1 MSDRYQIRDK
11 IGQGGLGAV
20 YRAYD
25 THLRREVALKR
36 LLPPEESE
44 SLGEDPTEALFK
56 EAHLLSALQHP
67 NVVSVYD
74 VGTDAE
80 GMFVVMELVEGETFD
95 EVVERGLLTEN
106 DFAEMVAQTLEAL
119 IAAQA
124 KDMVHRDIKPSN
136 LMVKWLPSGKFQFKL
151 LDFGLAKFSAKA
163 SLQTIDLGNTV
174 LGSIHFMAPE
184 QFERAPIDG
193 RTDLY
198 AMACVYYFGLSGFYP
213 FDGETGPEVMAAH
226 LQHHVTPLRELRPDI
241 SKRNADWIMWL
252 MSRDI
257 DARPASAQ
265 EASDVYFNPAI
276 PVPGAAPAK
285 PRARPGGGPATGP
298 VVVRPPTFRVR
309 LPVPAAGPAGAPADA
324 SPPGAGKGLP
334 RRIRKMGPGK
344 RAVPRWLV
352 PTMIVLGV
360 FVTGGLYL
368 LTSGGGEKKDH
379 ARLMEYLE
387 SNTRQGDA
395 SWVRVLVPYLDSAAS
410 RSRYI
415 DDPAGFSQH
424 VAGKLREMEGG
435 EVDAALA
442 GALDS
447 CEGAVRSRLIEIV
460 TQRKSVAAVDSLT
473 RIALGGDDKAA
484 TEAIQALKVL
494 GSPSPANVGTAL
506 EAMMT
511 SDDPATQR
519 VAGEMLEALIDKA
532 TNKEELVPALE
543 RGVRKLAP
551 THVKLACVSLLQ
563 RTGVPPAAD
572 AVARVMERCGHP
584 EIEQAAAKALGE
596 WPGGPQFERLAQLA
610 AQSRNPGV
618 RDHAFDAFLGAM
630 AGKRPEPG
638 DVASWEKALEA
649 ARSTRMKQQF
659 LQAISA
665 VPEPFARDLVARF
678 EADADPTVRSQAA
691 QAKARIE
698 RLIQEK
704 GSR

>member
-1 MSDRYQIRDK
+1 MSERYQIRGK

-95 EVVERGLLTEN
+95 EVVERGLLTED

-163 SLQTIDLGNTV
+163 ALQTIDVSNTV

-226 LQHHVTPLRELRPDI
+226 LQHQVTPLRELRPDI

-252 MSRDI
+252 MRRDI
-257 DARPASAQ
+257 NARPASAQ
-265 EASDVYFNPAI
+265 EASDVYFNPAT
-276 PVPGAAPAK
+276 PVPGAAAAK
-285 PRARPGGGPATGP
+285 PPPRPGAGPATGP
-298 VVVRPPTFRVR
+298 VAVRPPTFRVR
-309 LPVPAAGPAGAPADA
+309 LPVPAAGGAGAPAGQA
-324 SPPGAGKGLP
+324 GPAGAGKGLP
-334 RRIRKMGPGK
+334 RQIRKMGPGK
-344 RAVPRWLV
+344 RAIPRWLV
-352 PTMIVLGV
+352 PTMIALGV

-368 LTSGGGEKKDH
+368 LTSGGGEKKEQ
-379 ARLMEYLE
+379 ARLVEYIE

-395 SWVRVLVPYLDSAAS
+395 SWVRVLVPYLDSATIHS
-410 RSRYI
+410 RSI
-415 DDPAGFSQH
+415 DDPAAFSLR
-424 VAGKLREMEGG
+424 VAGRLKEMEGG

-447 CEGAVRSRLIEIV
+447 CEGSVRSRLIEIV
-460 TQRKSVAAVDSLT
+460 TQRKSAAAVEPLT

-484 TEAIQALKVL
+484 TEALQALKVL
-494 GSPSPANVGTAL
+494 GSPADVGTAV

-511 SDDPATQR
+511 SDDPAKQR
-519 VAGEMLEALIDKA
+519 AAEEMLAVLIDKA
-532 TNKEELVPALE
+532 TKKEDLVPALE

-551 THVKLACVSLLQ
+551 PHVKLACISLLQ
-563 RTGVPPAAD
+563 RTAVPPAAD
-572 AVARVMERCGHP
+572 AVARVLERCGLP
-584 EIEQAAAKALGE
+584 DVEQAAAKALGE

-618 RDHAFDAFLGAM
+618 RDHAFDAFLRAM

-649 ARSTRMKQQF
+649 AQSPRMKQRF

-665 VPEPFARDLVARF
+665 VPEPFARDLVGRI

-691 QAKARIE
+691 QAKATIE
-698 RLIQEK
+698 RLIREK
-704 GSR
+704 GPR